1 MDRVA
6 SVAVP
11 GPLGPYAA
19 GFRQELTRL
28 GYTPLSAIV
37 HLRLTARLSRW
48 LAEQGIGAEGLT
60 AARVEAFFAER
71 RAAGYTNSRTARSV
85 QPLVG
90 YLQRIGAVAV
100 YAPPPPTTP
109 SELVLARFAQY
120 LTVER
125 GLAEQT
131 VALNMRLVRPF
142 LNEREQTRQGRLDLE
157 QLTAA
162 EVTRFV
168 TEWSRQRPP
177 GSAKR
182 MVTGL
187 RSLLRFLHVEGLVGE
202 SLVGA
207 VPSPAGW
214 RLTGLP
220 KALKPEEVDAL
231 LASCDRRTPTGRR
244 DFAILT
250 LLARLGLRAGEVAA
264 LRLEDVDW
272 RRGEIVVRGKGNR
285 HDVLPLPADVGQ
297 AVVVYLTSG
306 RPEGALERTVFVRAQ
321 APYRALTPAGVIQVV
336 VFAGQ
341 RSGLRLR
348 GAHRLR
354 HSAATAVLR
363 GGGSLEEV
371 GQLLRHARLA
381 TSAIYAKVDVDKLR
395 QLARPWPGA
404 AV

>member
-1 MDRVA
+1 M
-6 SVAVP
+6 AVP

-37 HLRLTARLSRW
+37 HMRLVARLSRW
-48 LAEQGIGAEGLT
+48 LAEHEMDVQGLT

-85 QPLVG
+85 QPLVD
-90 YLQRIGAVAV
+90 YLQRIEAVAP
-100 YAPPPPTTP
+100 YAPPPPTT
-109 SELVLARFAQY
+109 STQLVLARYAEY
-120 LTVER
+120 LRLER
-125 GLAEQT
+125 GLAEPT
-131 VALNMRLVRPF
+131 VALNVRLVRPF
-142 LNEREQTRQGRLDLE
+142 LDDREQTRQGRLDLE
-157 QLTAA
+157 QLTAV
-162 EVTRFV
+162 EVTQFV
-168 TEWSRQRPP
+168 TESSRRRPA
-177 GSAKR
+177 SSTKR

-202 SLVGA
+202 PLVGA

-214 RLTGLP
+214 TLTGLP
-220 KALKPEEVDAL
+220 KALKPDEVDAL
-231 LASCDRRTPTGRR
+231 LASCDRSIPTGRR

-250 LLARLGLRAGEVAA
+250 LLARLGLRVGEVAV

-272 RRGEIVVRGKGNR
+272 RHGEIIVRGKGNR
-285 HDVLPLPADVGQ
+285 HDALPLPDDVGQ
-297 AVVVYLTSG
+297 ALVVYLTDG
-306 RPEGALERTVFVRAQ
+306 RPEGALDRTVFVRAQ
-321 APYRALTPAGVIQVV
+321 APYRALTASGVIQVV
-336 VFAGQ
+336 IYAGQ
-341 RSGLRLR
+341 RCGLRLR

-363 GGGSLEEV
+363 SGGSLEEV

-381 TSAIYAKVDVDKLR
+381 TSAIYGKVDVDRLR
-395 QLARPWPGA
+395 QLARPWPGT